1 MENSFQSELAE
12 LIIFIQKSL
21 PSLTGNQFK
30 IFLHI
35 WLQTQIN
42 ERSSIK
48 ISYNQFNIGTGLSKQ
63 SIRRAVKELAEKEF
77 IAVLK
82 TKKKSGFNSKNI
94 YKLNKFHVDKNVL
107 ISNPGGNIIT
117 PDGNKMSLQTV
128 DKHSLKTDD
137 STFVPEQNQTAY
149 NNYIN
154 KYINSN
160 NNIMCS
166 KNVPT
171 SCGQNDKELYS
182 AGELFNSFD
191 QLLKATQARA
201 YKPFYQGEQMAYN
214 LSKVKANGVWLEF
227 AGDWR
232 KDIKLLRIN

>member
-82 TKKKSGFNSKNI
+82 TKK
-94 YKLNKFHVDKNVL
+94 
-107 ISNPGGNIIT
+107 
-117 PDGNKMSLQTV
+117 SLV
-128 DKHSLKTDD
+128 SILKTF
-137 STFVPEQNQTAY
+137 TN
-149 NNYIN
+149 
-154 KYINSN
+154 
-160 NNIMCS
+160 
-166 KNVPT
+166 
-171 SCGQNDKELYS
+171 
-182 AGELFNSFD
+182 
-191 QLLKATQARA
+191 
-201 YKPFYQGEQMAYN
+201 
-214 LSKVKANGVWLEF
+214 
-227 AGDWR
+227 
-232 KDIKLLRIN
+232 